1 MLWIGAFVSS
11 IGTWTQDVAL
21 SWLIQERYHDPRY
34 LGLRQFSAEAP
45 LLAFMVLGGAVADR
59 IDRRRILLT
68 SQVIQMLM
76 ATALGLLYATGH
88 LGIEAIVLIAFL
100 TGLAQSQSAPTYQA
114 VLTSIVPAAS
124 IPNAVALNSLQFNLS
139 RFIGPAIAALLL
151 ARAGTGPCF
160 LVNALSFVAVIA
172 ALWSIRIPMPA
183 PVGERQSLGE
193 SLKDGFRYLRGDPT
207 LRRLTLL
214 AFLGSFCAFPLLTL
228 LPAIADLRLGA
239 GAAGYSALLAAFGLG
254 AIVGAITTAHR
265 GKVEGRGRLL
275 LAAFAGHGLLATA
288 AMASRV
294 TPLTMVL
301 LFACGVCV
309 VTAFSTLNSLVQE
322 QAPDA
327 LRGRVLSLF
336 GVAFRGGGPLGS
348 LLAGFLAKTF
358 GVPVVL
364 GTYSMALVV
373 VAVAAYG
380 WSRSSVFRAA

>member
-11 IGTWTQDVAL
+11 VGTWTQDVAL
-21 SWLIQERYHDPRY
+21 SWLIHERYHDPFY

-76 ATALGLLYATGH
+76 ATALGLLYATDH
-88 LGIEAIVLIAFL
+88 LGIAAIVLIAFL

-139 RFIGPAIAALLL
+139 RAIGPAIAALLL

-160 LVNALSFVAVIA
+160 FVNALSFLAVIV
-172 ALWSIRIPMPA
+172 ALWRIRIPMPA
-183 PVGERQSLGE
+183 PVGERKSLGE
-193 SLKDGFRYLRGDPT
+193 SLKDGFRHLLAEPT

-214 AFLGSFCAFPLLTL
+214 ALLGSFCAFPLITF
-228 LPAIADLRLGA
+228 LPVIADLRLGA
-239 GAAGYSALLAAFGLG
+239 GAAGYSGLLAAFGLG

-288 AMASRV
+288 AMASRMKS
-294 TPLTMVL
+294 LTMIL
-301 LFACGVCV
+301 LFACGICV

-322 QAPDA
+322 KAPDA

-348 LLAGFLAKTF
+348 LLAGPLVRTF
-358 GVPVVL
+358 GAPVVL
-364 GTYSMALVV
+364 GGYSMALVV
-373 VAVAAYG
+373 VALAAYG
-380 WSRSSVFRAA
+380 WSRSSVFRTA

>member
-1 MLWIGAFVSS
+1 MSS
-11 IGTWTQDVAL
+11 VGTWTQEVAL
-21 SWLIQERYHDPRY
+21 SWLIQERYHDPSY
-34 LGLRQFSAEAP
+34 LGRRQFSAEAP

-76 ATALGLLYATGH
+76 ATALGLLYAIDH
-88 LGIEAIVLIAFL
+88 LGIEAILLIAFL

-139 RFIGPAIAALLL
+139 RFIGPAIAGLLL
-151 ARAGTGPCF
+151 ARAGAGACF
-160 LVNALSFVAVIA
+160 FVNALSFLAVIL

-183 PVGERQSLGE
+183 PAGERKSLAE
-193 SLKDGFRYLRGDPT
+193 SLKDGFRHLMADPT
-207 LRRLTLL
+207 LSRLTLL
-214 AFLGSFCAFPLLTL
+214 ALLGSFCAFPLITF
-228 LPAIADLRLGA
+228 LPVIADLRLGA
-239 GAAGYSALLAAFGLG
+239 GAAGYSGLLASFGLG
-254 AIVGAITTAHR
+254 AILGAVTTAHR

-275 LAAFAGHGLLATA
+275 LVAFAGHGLLATA

-294 TPLTMVL
+294 KSLTMVL

-322 QAPDA
+322 KAPEA

-336 GVAFRGGGPLGS
+336 GLAFRGGGPLGG
-348 LLAGFLAKTF
+348 LLAGLLVKGF
-358 GVPVVL
+358 GAPVVL
-364 GTYSMALVV
+364 GGYSMALVV
-373 VAVAAYG
+373 AAAAVYG
-380 WSRSSVFRAA
+380 WSRQIRAL

>member
-1 MLWIGAFVSS
+1 MSS
-11 IGTWTQDVAL
+11 VGTWTQDVAL
-21 SWLIQERYHDPRY
+21 SWLIHERYHDPFY

-45 LLAFMVLGGAVADR
+45 LLAFMVLGGAAADR

-68 SQVIQMLM
+68 SQVVQMLM
-76 ATALGLLYATGH
+76 ATALGLLYATDH
-88 LGIEAIVLIAFL
+88 LGIGAIVLIAFL

-139 RFIGPAIAALLL
+139 RFIGPGIAALLL

-160 LVNALSFVAVIA
+160 LVNALSFLAVIA

-183 PVGERQSLGE
+183 PVGERKSLGE
-193 SLKDGFRYLRGDPT
+193 SLKDGLRHLMGDPM

-214 AFLGSFCAFPLLTL
+214 ALVGSFCVFPLITF
-228 LPAIADLRLGA
+228 LPVIADLRLGA
-239 GAAGYSALLAAFGLG
+239 GAAGYSALLASFGLG
-254 AIVGAITTAHR
+254 AILGAITTAHR

-275 LAAFAGHGLLATA
+275 LLAFAGHGLLATA

-294 TPLTMVL
+294 RLVTMVL
-301 LFACGVCV
+301 LLLCGACV

-322 QAPDA
+322 KAPEA

-336 GVAFRGGGPLGS
+336 GLAFRGGGPLGA
-348 LLAGFLAKTF
+348 LLAGVLVKSF
-358 GVPVVL
+358 GAPVVL
-364 GTYSMALVV
+364 GAYSMALVV
-373 VAVAAYG
+373 VAAGV
-380 WSRSSVFRAA
+380 SSVFRTGAFAKEGT